1 MGTFQDEDL
10 DWGDKSGDTRQTQ
23 PPKYEETETKSS
35 GRKCPTCCLKTR
47 NCLMSGECGRC
58 LQISSV
64 VAMCGMCLRIFISSH
79 QSGLLPSSIITMETS
94 LNSDGLKALMHFK
107 HARCASA
114 EASTGSSLD
123 GSLVQ
128 WSCGK

>member
-1 MGTFQDEDL
+1 MGQFEDADLGWDE
-10 DWGDKSGDTRQTQ
+10 KSNDTRQTQ

-64 VAMCGMCLRIFISSH
+64 IAMCGMCIRMFVYLTHKRKVEVKTH
-79 QSGLLPSSIITMETS
+79 RDK
-94 LNSDGLKALMHFK
+94 N
-107 HARCASA
+107 
-114 EASTGSSLD
+114 
-123 GSLVQ
+123 
-128 WSCGK
+128 